1 MNLNLETAD
10 RDVYNTL
17 DWIQDL
23 GGMMKG
29 IRMIFSLL
37 VYLLTY
43 SKYETYMLSYLF
55 ESFDQN
61 QKSNK
66 TTGNKTD
73 VKEMQ
78 QEDAKEAVKSKSQ

>member
-10 RDVYNTL
+10 RDVYNML
-17 DWIQDL
+17 NWIQDL

-37 VYLLTY
+37 LYLLTY
-43 SKYETYMLSYLF
+43 SNYETYMLKHLF

-73 VKEMQ
+73 DKEMQ
-78 QEDAKEAVKSKSQ
+78 